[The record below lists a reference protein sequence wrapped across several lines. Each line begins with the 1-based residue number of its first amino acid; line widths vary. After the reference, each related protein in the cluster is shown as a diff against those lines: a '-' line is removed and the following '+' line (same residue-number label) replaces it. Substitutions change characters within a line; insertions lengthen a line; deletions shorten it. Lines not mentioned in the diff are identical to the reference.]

1 MRRLHFAKN
10 DLDWLPKQYRYVRSV
25 VIGGTWTV
33 VGGGLLTA
41 MVWGAHFFVFG
52 KGILA
57 VGAAGHALGDRV
69 SKSIV
74 QRRLGKLA
82 RGDVDLAKLSNAD
95 DGELVHVRGVV
106 RAHEQVPSLLGGA
119 PGVYRRISANFGDVR
134 TIEESAV
141 DFQLVDA
148 EGNAIGIET
157 EGARWVVQETKKT
170 KLTNAEVLASFEGL
184 ELVRSFFSRRRDRE
198 ARKKR
203 LWAAHLVHASETMLR
218 AGDEVE
224 VVGYKSRQ
232 VDPTM
237 ADRMFRDTP
246 MRATL
251 RAGRDLPLIVSRVKN
266 A

>member
-1 MRRLHFAKN
+1 MRRLHLAKN
-10 DLDWLPKQYRYVRSV
+10 DLDWLPQQYRYLRAAL
-25 VIGGTWTV
+25 IGGVWTV
-33 VGGGLLTA
+33 VGGSLVGAFML
-41 MVWGAHFFVFG
+41 GAHVYVFG
-52 KGILA
+52 KGIA
-57 VGAAGHALGDRV
+57 AIAAGGQLLGDRV
-69 SKSIV
+69 AKSIV

-82 RGDVDLAKLSNAD
+82 RGGVDLAKLSNSE
-95 DGELVHVRGVV
+95 DGDLVHVRGVV
-106 RAHEQVPSLLGGA
+106 RAHEHVPSLLGGA
-119 PGVYRRISANFGDVR
+119 PGVYRRISAHFGSVP
-134 TIEESAV
+134 TIEEVAV

-157 EGARWVVQETKKT
+157 SDARWVVQETKRT
-170 KLTNAEVLASFEGL
+170 KLADAEVLASFEGL
-184 ELVRSFFSRRRDRE
+184 EPVRTFFSRRRERVTR
-198 ARKKR
+198 AKR
-203 LWAAHLVHASETMLR
+203 LWSSHLVHASETMLR

-251 RAGRDLPLIVSRVKN
+251 RAGKDLPLIVSRVKS